1 MDVPLNIGMEIGGTI
16 VEQQESFGEMAILL
30 LLIIMLVY
38 IVMAAQFESLSYPFI
53 IMLSILFAFTGMFVA
68 LFITG
73 QTLNMMSYIGGIML
87 VGIVVKNGIVL
98 VDYINL
104 NRERGMGIKEAVI
117 SGGKSRL
124 RPVLM
129 TTATTVLGM
138 IPMALGIGEGAEL
151 WQTMGISI
159 VGGLTFSTLITL
171 LIVPVTYVMIA
182 ARQEKKKKKRKDREF
197 ARIMR
202 AE

>member
-1 MDVPLNIGMEIGGTI
+1 
-16 VEQQESFGEMAILL
+16 
-30 LLIIMLVY
+30 
-38 IVMAAQFESLSYPFI
+38 
-53 IMLSILFAFTGMFVA
+53 
-68 LFITG
+68 
-73 QTLNMMSYIGGIML
+73 
-87 VGIVVKNGIVL
+87 
-98 VDYINL
+98 
-104 NRERGMGIKEAVI
+104 
-117 SGGKSRL
+117 
-124 RPVLM
+124 M

-182 ARQEKKKKKRKDREF
+182 ARQENKKKKRKDREF